1 MEIEKPVKRV
11 QRTVRLPEEDV
22 KKMQRIAI
30 VNKVSFNRVLEHI
43 VADYF
48 AEEI

>member
-1 MEIEKPVKRV
+1 MQIEKPVKRV

-22 KKMQRIAI
+22 KKLQRIAI
-30 VNKVSFNRVLEHI
+30 VNKVSLNRVIEHI
-43 VADYF
+43 IADYF